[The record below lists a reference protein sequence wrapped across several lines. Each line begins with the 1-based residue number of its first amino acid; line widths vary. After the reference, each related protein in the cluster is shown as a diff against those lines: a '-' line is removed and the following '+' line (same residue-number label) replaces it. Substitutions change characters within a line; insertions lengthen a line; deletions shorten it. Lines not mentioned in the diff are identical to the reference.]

1 LPEFNDV
8 HLRSFA
14 ETVFKAVG
22 VSRRDAQIITDSLI
36 QANLEGIDSHGIS
49 RLPVYV
55 RRMMEGRIS
64 VRPCLRI
71 IQHGSVLNVDG
82 DNGLGQVVS
91 YRSLEAAIPVA
102 KKLGMAGVFIRRS
115 NHNGTGSFY
124 CQQAMREN
132 MVLIAM
138 TNTPPGI
145 VPTGGREPRLGTNPV
160 AFGFPV
166 NDGPPLI
173 VDLATSMVAR
183 GKVILAAREKKQ
195 IPKGWAVDENGMDT
209 TDPSAALKGAMLPVG
224 GAKGYA
230 LACAIE
236 MFCGVLSGA
245 AFGKNVVSIYEEEAG
260 FAGVGHHFILYHVPH
275 FMSLKEYGK
284 RMDAFLRMLKETPPS
299 PNSDGVYYPGER
311 RYQRYLQ
318 RKKRGIPLSD
328 EVVKDLNDIAESL
341 SVQGL
346 SQGE

>member
-1 LPEFNDV
+1 MPEFNDV

-22 VSRRDAQIITDSLI
+22 VPKRDAQIITDSLI

-55 RRMMEGRIS
+55 RRLMEGRIS

-91 YRSLEAAIPVA
+91 FRSLEAAIPVA

-124 CQQAMREN
+124 CQQVMQEN

-183 GKVILAAREKKQ
+183 GKVILAAREKKP

-224 GAKGYA
+224 G
-230 LACAIE
+230 
-236 MFCGVLSGA
+236 
-245 AFGKNVVSIYEEEAG
+245 
-260 FAGVGHHFILYHVPH
+260 
-275 FMSLKEYGK
+275 
-284 RMDAFLRMLKETPPS
+284 
-299 PNSDGVYYPGER
+299 
-311 RYQRYLQ
+311 
-318 RKKRGIPLSD
+318 
-328 EVVKDLNDIAESL
+328 
-341 SVQGL
+341 
-346 SQGE
+346 SQGIRPGVCDRDVLRGLKWCCLREKCGQHL

>member
-1 LPEFNDV
+1 MPEFNDV

-22 VSRRDAQIITDSLI
+22 VPKRDAQIITDSLI

-55 RRMMEGRIS
+55 RRLMEGRIS

-91 YRSLEAAIPVA
+91 FRSLEAAIPVA

-124 CQQAMREN
+124 CQQVMQEN

-183 GKVILAAREKKQ
+183 GKVILAAREKKP

-284 RMDAFLRMLKETPPS
+284 RMDAFLQMLKDTPPS